1 MDLSLSRGL
10 PFEKDYP
17 FSPRNYY
24 PGICVI
30 GRGPTFSF
38 SRRVTITD
46 LTEKD
51 LVTYLLQRPLNIG
64 IKSKN
69 W

>member
-1 MDLSLSRGL
+1 MDLVLARGL

-17 FSPRNYY
+17 FSPKNWY

-30 GRGPTFSF
+30 GRGPTFGF
-38 SRRVTITD
+38 SRRVTVTGLNDKQVI
-46 LTEKD
+46 
-51 LVTYLLQRPLNIG
+51 TYLLQRPLNIG